1 MQNSSLLISIT
12 SLFVFFFFF
21 FFNITKSLDMS
32 QIVTGFPSN

>member
-12 SLFVFFFFF
+12 SLFVVVVV
-21 FFNITKSLDMS
+21 FNITKSLDMS

>member
-12 SLFVFFFFF
+12 SLFVVVFF